1 LLETEHM
8 QTSGYHLD
16 LSAFSLEKLKYLFK
30 NTRLLPSQQILQE
43 NIDERFACLEQ
54 NGVDNLQQLQKA
66 LKTKSDVQSF
76 AKVTGLP
83 IDYLTILRREVNS
96 YQPKPIN
103 LKDFPCVNPEVVDKL
118 EQIGIKNT
126 KQLFVNV
133 LTRKERSEFAN
144 QNQIEYEDILELTKL
159 TDVARMKWVGPK
171 FARLLVESEYDTVEK
186 VANSNYEELYQA
198 LVRINEES
206 GIYKGKFGIEDL
218 KSWVDVVVQDVPQV
232 IQY

>member
-1 LLETEHM
+1 M

-144 QNQIEYEDILELTKL
+144 QNQIEYEDILELNKL

>member
-1 LLETEHM
+1 M
-8 QTSGYHLD
+8 PTSGYHLD

-43 NIDERFACLEQ
+43 NIDERFASLEQ
-54 NGVDNLQQLQKA
+54 NDVDNLQQLQKA

-83 IDYLTILRREVNS
+83 LDYLTILRREVNS

-103 LKDFPCVNPEVVDKL
+103 LKDFPGVNPEVIQKL
-118 EQIGIKNT
+118 GQIGIKNT
-126 KQLFVNV
+126 KQLFANV
-133 LTRKERSEFAN
+133 LTQKERSEFAK
-144 QNQIEYEDILELTKL
+144 QTQIEYEDILELTKL

-171 FARLLVESEYDTVEK
+171 FARLLIESEYDTVEK

-198 LVRINEES
+198 LVRTNEES
-206 GIYKGKFGIEDL
+206 GVYKVKFGIEDL

-232 IQY
+232 IRY

>member
-1 LLETEHM
+1 M